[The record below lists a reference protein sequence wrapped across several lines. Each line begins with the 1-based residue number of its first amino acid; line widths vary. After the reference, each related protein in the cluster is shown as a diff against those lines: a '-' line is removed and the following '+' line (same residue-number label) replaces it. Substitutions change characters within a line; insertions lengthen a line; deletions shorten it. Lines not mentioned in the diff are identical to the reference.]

1 MKNLMFIFIIVVGI
15 SIMGTTTHAIHE
27 TIPAETMIPLPS
39 AQDPA
44 AVYQYIKVS
53 KPYEEWSLWPNKGR
67 LYPGRQPHGSFLTTY
82 VNPTA
87 ALSIGRGRT
96 MRPGAIIVKESYT
109 AEKKLTTINVM
120 YKVNGFNQV
129 AGDWFWAEY
138 GSDGTVR
145 KAGRVQECIN
155 CHATKKEN
163 DFIMTE
169 DYIK

>member
-1 MKNLMFIFIIVVGI
+1 MKHLMFIFIVLVFC
-15 SIMGTTTHAIHE
+15 IMGSTTHAIHE
-27 TIPAETMIPLPS
+27 TIPAETVIPLPS

-44 AVYQYIKVS
+44 AVYRYIKVS
-53 KPYEEWSLWPNKGR
+53 EPYEEWNLWPNKGR
-67 LYPGRQPHGSFLTTY
+67 LYPGRQPHGSYLTTY
-82 VNPTA
+82 VNTTA
-87 ALSIGRGRT
+87 ELSVRREQA

-109 AEKKLTTINVM
+109 AEKKLATINVM
-120 YKVNGFNQV
+120 YKVNGFNQA

-145 KAGRVQECIN
+145 KAGRIQECIN
-155 CHATKKEN
+155 CHATKKAN